1 MTESLDAYGEVTKAE
16 IKTED
21 GLEYP
26 AAAYAYTPDKD
37 TPSGWKL
44 RLWET
49 PELEETR
56 RQVGMAVAALGSGG
70 FRGSRVRIPS
80 DDLPGV
86 KRRVLNAWLKVWP
99 DRERS
104 DAPRVLLSTRR
115 TTPTAVDRRQT
126 MMERLGYEEKE
137 AAADRRQPLLGDGET
152 PPATD
157 LNQTEAVEQGAYDDF
172 WEEKD
177 HDYGNTAAG
186 PDAMT
191 HLLMAYRLMLDHPE
205 CEPLLAPLMDIIH
218 AKQDLMTLP
227 MEEPEVPMEEPE
239 VPTVFVEEQ
248 KEIREEN
255 GQFCVYSTTGRAF
268 GCYTSAGAA
277 QERLSQIEQF
287 RTDRVSAASTQQLA
301 ADHDRLHSVGYIEEP
316 HVIVHN
322 LIEEELEARGVAP
335 PYLLGDVD
343 DKLEL
348 VHNAMTGV
356 LPLAKQA
363 EHRYTLGPVYVP
375 DRADAHQEFTD
386 ADTLQKALWDWVRKG
401 DRRIFIQHSEKVAG
415 EMVEALTWP
424 FPIEADM
431 EVPNQGVTKQVFPAD
446 TPFLGVV
453 WEDWAW
459 DLVKAGELRGYSIG
473 GRARRVEA
481 DLPVDALV

>member
-1 MTESLDAYGEVTKAE
+1 MTDLLDAYGEVTKAE
-16 IKTED
+16 VKTED

-26 AAAYAYTPDKD
+26 AAAFAYAPDKD

-49 PELEETR
+49 PELKETR
-56 RQVGMAVAALGSGG
+56 RQVGMAVAALGPGG
-70 FRGSRVRIPS
+70 FRGNRVRIPS

-86 KRRVLNAWLKVWP
+86 KRRVLQAWLKVWP
-99 DRERS
+99 NKERS
-104 DAPRVLLSTRR
+104 DAPRVLLSTKRV
-115 TTPTAVDRRQT
+115 THTAVDRRQT
-126 MMERLGYEEKE
+126 MMERLGYEEKV
-137 AAADRRQPLLGDGET
+137 AAADRRQAVLGDGEVE
-152 PPATD
+152 PAAN
-157 LNQTEAVEQGAYDDF
+157 LNEQTEVEARGYDE
-172 WEEKD
+172 WEKD
-177 HDYGNTAAG
+177 HDYGDTAGG
-186 PDAMT
+186 PDALT
-191 HLLMAYRLMLDHPE
+191 HLLMAYRLMVDHPE
-205 CEPLLAPLMDIIH
+205 CWPLLEPLMEIIH
-218 AKQDLMTLP
+218 AKEELMTTPLV
-227 MEEPEVPMEEPE
+227 EPEVPM
-239 VPTVFVEEQ
+239 VLVEEQ
-248 KEIREEN
+248 KDIREEG

-268 GCYTSAGAA
+268 GCYASADEARS
-277 QERLSQIEQF
+277 RLEQIERF
-287 RTDRVSAASTQQLA
+287 RTEQVAASSTQQLA
-301 ADHDRLHSVGYIEEP
+301 ADHDRLHGMSRVEEP

-322 LIEEELEARGVAP
+322 LIEEELESRGVAP

-348 VHNAMTGV
+348 VHNAMSGV
-356 LPLAKQA
+356 LPLAKQS

-375 DRADAHQEFTD
+375 DVEDAHGEFTD
-386 ADTLQKALWDWVRKG
+386 STTLQKALWDWVRKG

-424 FPIEADM
+424 FPIEADL

-481 DLPVDALV
+481 DLPVAALV